1 MLDIYTDRYSDYI
14 YSVAG
19 VLGIDAIEA
28 DLMFDF
34 EKKLDADAGGYC
46 FGDKESVEI
55 QIATHVQGEK
65 LSEDTILQNIAHEM
79 IHAQQIFTGRLQDL
93 GLQLASAGDVQTLVK
108 ATIWEDE
115 TYTNTPY
122 DDQPWEQ
129 EAYGREADVKIEA
142 LELLAKQTVQRN
154 IQYA

>member
-14 YSVAG
+14 DAVAG
-19 VLGIDAIEA
+19 VLGIYETDAE
-28 DLMFDF
+28 LMFDF

-65 LSEDTILQNIAHEM
+65 LSEDTVLQNIAHEM
-79 IHAQQIFTGRLQDL
+79 IHAQQILTGRLQDL
-93 GLQLASAGDVQTLVK
+93 GLQLATAGDCQTLVK
-108 ATIWEDE
+108 ATIWEGE
-115 TYTNTPY
+115 SYTNTPY

-129 EAYGREADVKIEA
+129 EAYGREADVKIDA
-142 LELLAKQTVQRN
+142 LELLAKEAVQRN
-154 IQYA
+154 IQYV

>member
-1 MLDIYTDRYSDYI
+1 MLDIYTDCYTDYV
-14 YSVAG
+14 YAVAG
-19 VLGIDAIEA
+19 VLGIDEMEA
-28 DLMFDF
+28 ELMFDF

-79 IHAQQIFTGRLQDL
+79 IHAQQILTGRLQDL
-93 GLQLASAGDVQTLVK
+93 GLQLATSGDSQTLVK

-122 DDQPWEQ
+122 DDQPWEID
-129 EAYGREADVKIEA
+129 AYSREEEVMQKA
-142 LELLAKQTVQRN
+142 LQFAMILRGSIYV
-154 IQYA
+154 